1 MYGVKT
7 NEEVYY
13 YNRHCNLCDK
23 RQGSFKK
30 KGYKVKIERITSGKG
45 AKGCGYGI
53 ILDGD
58 IGDAENILR
67 TAGVKILEINEK

>member
-1 MYGVKT
+1 M
-7 NEEVYY
+7 
-13 YNRHCNLCDK
+13 K
-23 RQGSFKK
+23 RYIITTGTVTYAIKGRDLLRK

-53 ILDGD
+53 ILDCD
-58 IGDAENILR
+58 IGEAENILR